1 MKVKKEKNIAVFNKD
16 IVNNAGYLYTRDNIY
31 SSKIA
36 TAKQTEELVRIL
48 EFYFS
53 KKSKILDIG
62 CGDGKHTIEL
72 YRKFSPNLIVG
83 IDPAQEAIKLAKKR
97 INQNEQVLSSFTRN
111 KKIEF
116 MVGNIYNLDKLF
128 KKNQFD
134 IAIIRGVLHHLYKP
148 EKAIRNLGKIFPAI
162 IIIEAN
168 GYNPLLKIIEKTSP
182 YHIEHEEKSYWP
194 PRLNSWFKKAGYRVL
209 TEKYFGIVPYFCP
222 EYVARFLK
230 SIEPFFENLPYL
242 NRLYCACNYILYKK

>member
-1 MKVKKEKNIAVFNKD
+1 MCFAYYLSMKVKKEKNIAVFNKD
-16 IVNNAGYLYTRDNIY
+16 IVNNAGYLYTSDNIY
-31 SSKIA
+31 SAKIA

-48 EFYFS
+48 KSYFS
-53 KKSKILDIG
+53 KKIKIIDIG

-72 YRKFSPNLIVG
+72 YKKFSPSLIVG
-83 IDPAQEAIKLAKKR
+83 VDPAQEAITLAKKR
-97 INQNEQVLSSFTRN
+97 INQD

-116 MVGNIYNLDKLF
+116 KVDNIYNLDKLF

-134 IAIIRGVLHHLYKP
+134 IAIIRGVLHHLYEP
-148 EKAIRNLGKIFPAI
+148 EKAIKNLGKIFPAI

-182 YHIEHEEKSYWP
+182 YHLEHEEKSYWP
-194 PRLNSWFKKAGYRVL
+194 PLLNSWFKKEGYRVL
-209 TEKYFGIVPYFCP
+209 TEKYYGIVPYFCP

-230 SIEPFFENLPYL
+230 FIEPLFENLPYL